1 MRREGWRLAANAR
14 RPIEK
19 EKKKEKR
26 EVKSLGRRP
35 CLVTDRHALLSPQSS
50 KKGRW
55 WCEVV
60 DDRYTSIQMRHC
72 DVHKKLCK
80 KGSGDQLR
88 HPQRSPLQRFR
99 QKKEGIVVTVGRRS
113 AAGGRVA
120 ARDARREDAE

>member
-1 MRREGWRLAANAR
+1 MPTSNSTRSL
-14 RPIEK
+14 
-19 EKKKEKR
+19 
-26 EVKSLGRRP
+26 LGRRP
-35 CLVTDRHALLSPQSS
+35 CLVTDGHVVARELQ
-50 KKGRW
+50 KGGY
-55 WCEVV
+55 VIKV
-60 DDRYTSIQMRHC
+60 ITDRYTSIQTYHR

-99 QKKEGIVVTVGRRS
+99 QKKEGIVVTVSRRF

>member
-1 MRREGWRLAANAR
+1 M
-14 RPIEK
+14 
-19 EKKKEKR
+19 
-26 EVKSLGRRP
+26 
-35 CLVTDRHALLSPQSS
+35 LSPESS

-99 QKKEGIVVTVGRRS
+99 QKKETERNGSERREKVVILKAIKVKKEGIVVTAGRRS